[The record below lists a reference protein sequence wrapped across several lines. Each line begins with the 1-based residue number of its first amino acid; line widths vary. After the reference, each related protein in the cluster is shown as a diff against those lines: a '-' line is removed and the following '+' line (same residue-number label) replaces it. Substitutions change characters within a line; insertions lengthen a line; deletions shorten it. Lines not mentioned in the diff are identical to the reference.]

1 MTIRDGFEIASY
13 AVTVVGLPF
22 AIAVFIWE
30 RRKERETEQEEIYQR
45 LSDEY
50 TNFMKLV
57 LDNADLRLLRP
68 PGQPLALTPEQ
79 AERRLALFSILV
91 ALFERRIYWSTRNAC
106 RRRSGVCGFLGRIT
120 CGSGVRA
127 ENSAM
132 PCLKCCV
139 ARTSSFP
146 AISPGYPPRRN
157 GPVRTCRRTT
167 REGAAYRTSRIGRVR
182 DFFVP
187 RPHLGERALRKT
199 TGVPWGTPMRR
210 ERIGFR

>member
-91 ALFERRIYWSTRNAC
+91 ALFERAYLLVYEERMSPQV
-106 RRRSGVCGFLGRIT
+106 RRLWLSW
-120 CGSGVRA
+120 
-127 ENSAM
+127 EDYM
-132 PCLKCCV
+132 
-139 ARTSSFP
+139 
-146 AISPGYPPRRN
+146 
-157 GPVRTCRRTT
+157 
-167 REGAAYRTSRIGRVR
+167 REWCA
-182 DFFVP
+182 
-187 RPHLGERALRKT
+187 
-199 TGVPWGTPMRR
+199 RR
-210 ERIGFR
+210 EFRDALPEMLRGEDEQFSRHIAWISAQEERTGENLSANHA